1 MISRTSLA
9 ALKFVVYLL
18 WPATAWA
25 TQITIG
31 QTLADVP
38 LLAWLMV
45 FILSTVSGL
54 AALLNSLKLELP
66 KRWPVFI
73 GAHMLGSWLAGVLLF
88 FGLEG
93 AETAD
98 LVEAVAIGLG
108 SYAGARLM
116 DKWSDTFVS
125 KITGK

>member
-9 ALKFVVYLL
+9 ALKLIVYLL

-25 TQITIG
+25 TQITID

-54 AALLNSLKLELP
+54 AALLNALKVDLP
-66 KRWPVFI
+66 KRWPIFI
-73 GAHMLGSWLAGVLLF
+73 GAHMLGSWLAGILLF

-98 LVEAVAIGLG
+98 LVEALAIGLG

-116 DKWSDTFVS
+116 DRWSEMFVN

>member
-9 ALKFVVYLL
+9 ALKLVVYLL

-54 AALLNSLKLELP
+54 AALLNALKVDLP
-66 KRWPVFI
+66 KRWPIFI
-73 GAHMLGSWLAGVLLF
+73 GAHMLGSWLAGILLF

-98 LVEAVAIGLG
+98 LVEALAIGLG

-116 DKWSDTFVS
+116 DKWSDIFVS
-125 KITGK
+125 KLTGK